1 MEFEVSHRSP
11 ALSSGSRNGLG
22 PTTVLGPYFACAGQG
37 QTARPPGTP
46 HRHAARAGFA
56 SPPSAATMG
65 GDEEGT
71 HGLLFKSRA
80 EKHSGMVF
88 IDNSYVVGAI

>member
-1 MEFEVSHRSP
+1 
-11 ALSSGSRNGLG
+11 
-22 PTTVLGPYFACAGQG
+22 
-37 QTARPPGTP
+37 
-46 HRHAARAGFA
+46 
-56 SPPSAATMG
+56 MG